1 MKKKSRIHAFLASF
15 LALFALAPIALG
27 DFVSGSGGNEVSLPV
42 ATTEERVVC
51 ERHTTDTG
59 GNSKI
64 LRYVDLTQAIKDAS
78 STDKIY
84 VLPGLTNANG
94 NSYPIPL
101 GTCTLSCDL
110 ILPYDPAK
118 LSSPT
123 SSDGTVDAE
132 FADRDAA
139 SVKANRKIKVVLQE
153 NAVFTVSAGMTLTIG
168 GVIGR
173 GASSQLE
180 GHTTGDYAE
189 ISMSKNSK
197 IVNKGTIDCYGYIKE
212 EGYENNGSFVHNEG
226 GSTMKLPLVV
236 YDFSGGSYT
245 VTNCYD
251 NIRRKCTICPFNVF
265 DFPNCKPRTRF
276 DYLSNLKGY
285 ADLYAGDQHNKTT
298 GEVIGK
304 SGALVNITTKGS
316 YIENR
321 VVSGST
327 FPYSQRNGNL
337 VCYNDLSFHGDVSG
351 GQLNLKV
358 SVTKL
363 GITINATIKTSD
375 VHLPISYR
383 YRISVYGNVTMPYKI
398 KFLNGSH
405 LTVKAGGKVTFG
417 SEAQFYKNIWNDTKT
432 GTYYCGASYT
442 DSRVS
447 RAFLSI
453 YGSAKFSSGF
463 GGYADVYGASASLSI
478 SGSTSV
484 SPVEQDQNGND
495 IYTATDTAQ
504 GVRSQGGAY
513 ADLSTLFYVGK
524 TDDTVSANP
533 TFYWYVGD
541 EVKGNIVYRREID
554 GVIDSSFTQTVAYD
568 LTANPSFEMLTPATI
583 PAKIFTHYSYQ
594 DISGNDVAL
603 NSSVLSGA
611 EIIPNVTLVSG
622 VYTLYVT
629 LHYEQAYT
637 TTILYQDYAGNSL
650 GSHDPIVNGN
660 STTLLADVADKVDQ
674 DAYDENQTELHK
686 YLYKFHHWVD
696 VSDSSK
702 IYGFDENGVIPYTAP
717 DGDVDRTV
725 TLKAVAE
732 ETAFQTDTYYRVT
745 IKNTKVAWSSSSSK
759 RTALYYLNLDSDFDF
774 KETGAEMKAS
784 GEEQGIT
791 EGTYI
796 YFVKESGSLIL
807 SLRKGYYALFGAVT
821 HYPRLYVNGSLIAT
835 GNKDSVTQ
843 KTVGIGQETT
853 ITFDA
858 T

>member
-1 MKKKSRIHAFLASF
+1 MKKKSRIHAFFASF
-15 LALFALAPIALG
+15 LALFALTPIALG
-27 DFVSGSGGNEVSLPV
+27 DFVSGSGGNEVNLPV
-42 ATTEERVVC
+42 ATTDERVVC

-78 STDKIY
+78 SADKIY
-84 VLPGLTNANG
+84 VLPGLTDANG

-110 ILPYDPAK
+110 ILPYDPAN

-123 SSDGTVDAE
+123 SSDGTADAE

-153 NAVFTVSAGMTLTIG
+153 NAVFTVSAGTTLTIG

-180 GHTTGDYAE
+180 GHTTGNYAE
-189 ISMSKNSK
+189 ISMAKNST
-197 IVNKGTIDCYGYIKE
+197 IINKGTIDCYGYIKE
-212 EGYENNGSFVHNEG
+212 EGRENNGSFVHNEG
-226 GSTMKLPLVV
+226 GSAMKLPLVV

-245 VTNCYD
+245 VTKCY
-251 NIRRKCTICPFNVF
+251 NGSKCTICPFNVF

-276 DYLSNLKGY
+276 DYLSTLAGY

-298 GEVIGK
+298 GSVIGK
-304 SGALVNITTKGS
+304 SGALVNITSKGS

-327 FPYSQRNGNL
+327 YPYSRRNGGYES
-337 VCYNDLSFHGDVSG
+337 YNDLSLYGDVSA
-351 GQLNLKV
+351 GQLTLHV
-358 SVTKL
+358 SVKVAI
-363 GITINATIKTSD
+363 ITINATIKTSD
-375 VHLPISYR
+375 VHLPVSYR
-383 YRISVYGNVTMPYKI
+383 YHISVYGKAAMPYKI
-398 KFLNGSH
+398 KFLNGSR
-405 LTVKAGGKVTFG
+405 LTVKEGGSITFG
-417 SEAQFYKNIWNDTKT
+417 SEAQFYKSTWNDSKT

-447 RAFLSI
+447 RAYLSV
-453 YGSAKFSSGF
+453 YGSAKFSGAF
-463 GGYADVYGASASLSI
+463 GGYADVYGPNASLSI
-478 SGSTSV
+478 AGSTSV
-484 SPVEQDQNGND
+484 SPVEQDQEGND

-513 ADLSTLFYVGK
+513 TDLSTLFYVGK
-524 TDDTVSANP
+524 TDDTSSTNP
-533 TFYWYVGD
+533 SYYWYVGD
-541 EVKGNIVYRREID
+541 EVRGNIVYRREID

-568 LTANPSFEMLTPATI
+568 LTANASFNMLEPVTI
-583 PAKIFTHYSYQ
+583 AAKIFTHYSYR
-594 DISGNDVAL
+594 DIGGNDVAME
-603 NSSVLSGA
+603 SSIISGA
-611 EIIPNVTLVSG
+611 EIVPNVTLVSG

-650 GSHDPIVNGN
+650 GSHEPIVNGN
-660 STTLLADVADKVDQ
+660 STTLLADVADKADQ
-674 DAYDENQTELHK
+674 DAYNESQTELHK

-702 IYGFDENGVIPYTAP
+702 TYGLDENGVIPYTAP
-717 DGDVDRTV
+717 EGDVDRTV

-732 ETAFQTDTYYRVT
+732 DTSYQTDTYFRVT
-745 IKNTKVAWSSSSSK
+745 IKNTSVAWSSNVSK
-759 RTALYYLNLDSDFDF
+759 RPALYYLDLDSDFDF
-774 KETGAEMKAS
+774 KETGAEMRAS

-796 YFVKESGSLIL
+796 YFVKKSGSLIL
-807 SLRKGYYALFGAVT
+807 SLRKGYSALFGAVT
-821 HYPRLYVNGSLIAT
+821 HYPRLYTNGKLTIT
-835 GNKDSVTQ
+835 GNKDNVTQ
-843 KTVGIGQETT
+843 KTLGINEETT

>member
-1 MKKKSRIHAFLASF
+1 MKKKSRIHAFFASF
-15 LALFALAPIALG
+15 LALFALTPIALG
-27 DFVSGSGGNEVSLPV
+27 DFVSGSGGNEVNLPV
-42 ATTEERVVC
+42 ATTDERVVC

-78 STDKIY
+78 SADKIY
-84 VLPGLTNANG
+84 VLPGLTDANG

-153 NAVFTVSAGMTLTIG
+153 NAVFTVSAGTTLTIG

-180 GHTTGDYAE
+180 GHTTGNYAE
-189 ISMSKNSK
+189 ISMAKNST
-197 IVNKGTIDCYGYIKE
+197 IINKGTIDCYGYIKE

-226 GSTMKLPLVV
+226 GSAMKLPLVV

-245 VTNCYD
+245 VTKCFNLAS
-251 NIRRKCTICPFNVF
+251 RKCTICPFNVF

-276 DYLSNLKGY
+276 DYLSTLAGY

-298 GEVIGK
+298 GSVIGK
-304 SGALVNITTKGS
+304 SGALVNITSKGS

-321 VVSGST
+321 VVSGSNY
-327 FPYSQRNGNL
+327 PYSKRNGGYES
-337 VCYNDLSFHGDVSG
+337 YNDLSLYGDVSA
-351 GQLNLKV
+351 GQLTLNV
-358 SVTKL
+358 SVKV
-363 GITINATIKTSD
+363 GISINATIKTSD

-383 YRISVYGNVTMPYKI
+383 YRISVYGNAVMPYKI

-405 LTVKAGGKVTFG
+405 LTVKEGGSITFG
-417 SEAQFYKNIWNDTKT
+417 AETQFYKNTWNDTKT

-442 DSRVS
+442 DSHVS
-447 RAFLSI
+447 QAYLSV
-453 YGSAKFSSGF
+453 YGSAKFSSAF
-463 GGYADVYGASASLSI
+463 GGYADVYGPNASLSI
-478 SGSTSV
+478 TGSTSV
-484 SPVEQDQNGND
+484 SPVEQDQEGND

-513 ADLSTLFYVGK
+513 TDLSTLFYVGK
-524 TDDTVSANP
+524 TDDTSSTNP
-533 TFYWYVGD
+533 TYYWYVGD
-541 EVKGNIVYRREID
+541 EVRGNIVYRREID
-554 GVIDSSFTQTVAYD
+554 GVVDSSFGQTIAYD
-568 LTANPSFEMLTPATI
+568 LTANPSFEMLSPASI

-594 DISGNDVAL
+594 DINGNDVVL
-603 NSSVLSGA
+603 DSSVLSGA

-674 DAYDENQTELHK
+674 DTYSESQTELHK
-686 YLYKFHHWVD
+686 YLYRFHHWVD
-696 VSDSSK
+696 VSDPSK
-702 IYGFDENGVIPYTAP
+702 TYGFDENGVISYTAP
-717 DGDVDRTV
+717 EGDVDRTI
-725 TLKAVAE
+725 TLRAVAE
-732 ETAFQTDTYYRVT
+732 ETSYQTETYYRVIINNAYIDYTYREKRNAINT
-745 IKNTKVAWSSSSSK
+745 IELMSEVNFTGFDVLETK
-759 RTALYYLNLDSDFDF
+759 SD
-774 KETGAEMKAS
+774 AS
-784 GEEQGIT
+784 QGL
-791 EGTYI
+791 GQSTYT
-796 YFVKESGSLIL
+796 YFVKSGGSIVIAIREGYDAII
-807 SLRKGYYALFGAVT
+807 SSNDRKIDLTVDGKVVAYGAFSGTVSYTLGVT
-821 HYPRLYVNGSLIAT
+821 TYH
-835 GNKDSVTQ
+835 
-843 KTVGIGQETT
+843 TVS
-853 ITFDA
+853 A
-858 T
+858 KVH